1 MNKMFLHA
9 RSKRGAQVSG
19 RLARARSGASQ
30 NKDTNAMMQSI
41 RTPLSKFAAIFDTD
55 EFLRKFLMALA
66 MARKGSEKVRVI
78 SMVAPFLPW
87 REFSELAEVSSHQ
100 WRAARDYARS
110 LSLYADES
118 ELTSQFD
125 AAKKMF
131 IGRAERGICGD
142 PGEELRGV
150 HTRAARCDD
159 GSDTYNH
166 IFHDFELQYARSAV
180 SSSMRSTL
188 LGNV

>member
-55 EFLRKFLMALA
+55 EFLRKFLMVLA

-78 SMVAPFLPW
+78 SIVVGAWPICSAWADFNTANTEEGFGLVGPQNRVPPAPRPTHD
-87 REFSELAEVSSHQ
+87 SP
-100 WRAARDYARS
+100 Y
-110 LSLYADES
+110 
-118 ELTSQFD
+118 
-125 AAKKMF
+125 
-131 IGRAERGICGD
+131 
-142 PGEELRGV
+142 LR
-150 HTRAARCDD
+150 
-159 GSDTYNH
+159 
-166 IFHDFELQYARSAV
+166 L
-180 SSSMRSTL
+180 
-188 LGNV
+188 